1 MRVQSSSE
9 MRFSTTELKQFHCSV
24 TRNISDLQSVLP
36 YSSRCCPVSPSVS
49 CLQGMSQS
57 VSCLQG
63 MSLSVS
69 CLQGMLRSRGRRLL
83 FADADGATKFADIE
97 KLEAELTKLELS
109 SQARD
114 STISD
119 LCDQMLDKF
128 DA

>member
-49 CLQGMSQS
+49 CLQGMSQ
-57 VSCLQG
+57 
-63 MSLSVS
+63 SVS